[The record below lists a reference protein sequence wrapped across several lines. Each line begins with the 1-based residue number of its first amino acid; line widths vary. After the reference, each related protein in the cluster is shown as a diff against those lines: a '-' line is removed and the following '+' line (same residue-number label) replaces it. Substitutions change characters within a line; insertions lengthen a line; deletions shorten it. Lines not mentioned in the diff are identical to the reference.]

1 MTLLLRLTPIFLCIC
16 VDMRLSL
23 SEKAW
28 WGAAAPSV
36 FALTFSPF
44 FKISAIACFDPKA
57 FGCLVVNRCACVTKL
72 LPFEY
77 RIYIIF
83 DIELTNQATMSV
95 AGRRRTISSTTW
107 DLKGQHETA
116 VQVPIV

>member
-1 MTLLLRLTPIFLCIC
+1 MESR
-16 VDMRLSL
+16 
-23 SEKAW
+23 
-28 WGAAAPSV
+28 V
-36 FALTFSPF
+36 FQGGG
-44 FKISAIACFDPKA
+44 I
-57 FGCLVVNRCACVTKL
+57 VTKL

-107 DLKGQHETA
+107 DLKGQRENRGTLDTGSL
-116 VQVPIV
+116 IL

>member
-1 MTLLLRLTPIFLCIC
+1 VQAFERHQPVKVLKP
-16 VDMRLSL
+16 
-23 SEKAW
+23 E
-28 WGAAAPSV
+28 
-36 FALTFSPF
+36 
-44 FKISAIACFDPKA
+44 ISTREWNHVYFQE
-57 FGCLVVNRCACVTKL
+57 GRVVTKL

-107 DLKGQHETA
+107 DLKGQRETA
-116 VQVPIV
+116 VH